1 MEGCNMIPEFPASI
15 TIRVPHDIR
24 SQLEAMSQREDKPI
38 SRIVRSVIV
47 DGLKQKMA
55 SEDDFIELEA

>member
-1 MEGCNMIPEFPASI
+1 MIPEYTASI
-15 TIRVPHDIR
+15 TIRVPDDIR
-24 SQLEAMSQREDKPI
+24 SRLESMSLKEDKPL

-55 SEDDFIELEA
+55 SDDDFIELEA

>member
-1 MEGCNMIPEFPASI
+1 MIPEYPASI

-24 SQLEAMSQREDKPI
+24 SQLESMSMKEDKPI

-55 SEDDFIELEA
+55 SDADFIELEA